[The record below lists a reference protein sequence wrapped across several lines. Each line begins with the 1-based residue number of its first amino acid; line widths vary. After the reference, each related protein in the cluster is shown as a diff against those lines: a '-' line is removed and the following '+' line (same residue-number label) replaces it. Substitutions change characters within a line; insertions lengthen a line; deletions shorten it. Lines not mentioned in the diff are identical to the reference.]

1 MINTAHET
9 VIAFDYG
16 LRNIGLA
23 VGNTLSGTARPL
35 SIIAAQNGVPNW
47 AVLAGV
53 LSEWLPNRL
62 LVGLPLN
69 MDGSDSDIGH
79 RVKKFARQLE
89 GRFGIQVTLVD
100 ERLSS
105 RDAKAAALAQGHRGD
120 FAANPIDDQA
130 AAIIL
135 TTWLNE
141 Q

>member
-1 MINTAHET
+1 MNNIAHET
-9 VIAFDYG
+9 VIALDYG

-35 SIIAAQNGVPNW
+35 SIIAAQNGAPDW
-47 AVLAGV
+47 AALARV

-69 MDGSDSDIGH
+69 MDGSDSDIGQ
-79 RVKKFARQLE
+79 RVEKFARQLE

-105 RDAKAAALAQGHRGD
+105 REAKANALAKGHRGN

-135 TTWLNE
+135 ATWLND